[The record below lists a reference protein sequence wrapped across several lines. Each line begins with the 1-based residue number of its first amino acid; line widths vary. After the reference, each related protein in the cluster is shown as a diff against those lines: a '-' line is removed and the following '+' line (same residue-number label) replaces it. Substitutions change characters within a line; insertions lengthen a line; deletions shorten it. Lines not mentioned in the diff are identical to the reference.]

1 MPARKTIMSMGAVV
15 LAAAAALGA
24 GSRWVGKPAR
34 PSEPALPTWTAPFD
48 RIAEAYGP
56 TLYSQG
62 SEETLI
68 RAYFRDRKGGFFLDV
83 GASHFQKDSTTYYL
97 EKHLG
102 WQGIAVDALEEFR
115 GDYEQFRKG
124 TRFFAFFVTN
134 EAGAE
139 KDFYRYARDTR
150 ISSGSLE
157 HLQGLPRVKGRHIE
171 KVEVPSVTLDQLLES
186 EQVEKIDFVSMD
198 IEGSEPRALE
208 GFDIDRYQ
216 PELLCVET
224 QTYTRDWI
232 LEYFASH
239 GYDII
244 EPYRE
249 PDPVNLYF
257 RRRL

>member
-1 MPARKTIMSMGAVV
+1 MATRKTITSMGAVV
-15 LAAAAALGA
+15 LAAAAALAA

-34 PSEPALPTWTAPFD
+34 PLEPGLPAWTASFD
-48 RIAEAYGP
+48 RITDAYGP

-62 SEETLI
+62 YEETLI
-68 RAYFRDRKGGFFLDV
+68 RAYFRDRRGGSFLDV

-102 WQGIAVDALEEFR
+102 WHGIAVDALEEFR
-115 GDYEQFRKG
+115 GDYEHFRKG

-157 HLQGLPRVKGRHIE
+157 HLRGLPRVKGRHIE
-171 KVEVPSVTLDQLLES
+171 KVEVPSVTLDRLLEA
-186 EQVEKIDFVSMD
+186 ERVEKIDFVSMD
-198 IEGSEPRALE
+198 IEGAEPEALE
-208 GFDIDRYQ
+208 GFDIERYR
-216 PELLCVET
+216 PELVCVEM
-224 QTYTRDWI
+224 QTYTRDRV

-239 GYDII
+239 GYEVI